1 MKRRHLAENYCPVA
15 RAGAQ
20 IVDSWTF
27 IILREIFLGNA
38 RFSGLQKQSG
48 MSPRSLTL
56 RLRKLEEE
64 GILERRASEE
74 GIAAKVY
81 ALTPKGHG
89 LWPTLITLKQW
100 GEEWCGPWADD
111 GAALRTMHRGTDH
124 EMYAVL
130 VCHTCGE
137 PVSTHTT
144 HAVLSKCM
152 QAERDA
158 AEAV

>member
-1 MKRRHLAENYCPVA
+1 
-15 RAGAQ
+15 
-20 IVDSWTF
+20 
-27 IILREIFLGNA
+27 
-38 RFSGLQKQSG
+38 

-74 GIAAKVY
+74 GKAGKVY